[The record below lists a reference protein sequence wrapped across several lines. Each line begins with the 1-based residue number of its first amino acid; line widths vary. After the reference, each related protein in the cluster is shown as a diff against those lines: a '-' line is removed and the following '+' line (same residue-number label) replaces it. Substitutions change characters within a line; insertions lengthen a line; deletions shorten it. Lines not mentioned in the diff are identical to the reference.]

1 MCPLNTDH
9 GTGAHTNTGHTEKH
23 TQMNANVKEKT
34 QKRVCMLI
42 NILKYFISQN
52 HGSIQIIKIP
62 SHTWFMSLHHRTSK
76 NNQLIIIQ

>member
-42 NILKYFISQN
+42 NIL
-52 HGSIQIIKIP
+52 
-62 SHTWFMSLHHRTSK
+62 
-76 NNQLIIIQ
+76 